1 MSTELSAGSR
11 ILVCAISAL
20 ALGCAG
26 PEGDADGSSDAAAT
40 GHSAGAQP
48 NVILILADDLGWG
61 ELGSYGQTRIL
72 TPVLDRL
79 AEEGVRFTQHYAGS
93 PVCAPSRDVLLTG
106 LHSGHAYIRD
116 NDELSERGDV
126 WGDTTIEG
134 QRPILPDT
142 YTLGRLFQDAGYAT
156 GAIGKWGLG
165 GPGSSGEPNRQGFD
179 HWYGYL
185 CQREAHNYYPTHL
198 WRNGEKAPLKGNSYF
213 KAHQRLPESA
223 DPGDPMEYAD
233 FSGQTYA
240 MDAMADEA
248 LRFIRD
254 HRAEPFFLYL
264 PFPVPHLALQVPDSS
279 VAEYR
284 GTFPET
290 PYVGDRGYLP
300 HPEPRAAY
308 AAMITRMDSEIGRIL
323 DLLSEL
329 GLDEQTLVL
338 FTSDNGP
345 SWVGGVDREFFGS
358 TGGLRGR
365 KAQLREGGIR
375 VPLIAWWP
383 GRAPAGETS
392 DHISG
397 FADYMA
403 TFSELLGVQQE
414 SGETDGVSFFP
425 TISGRGTEQARA
437 PWLYWEFHGAQAVR
451 FGDWKAF
458 RERADSPLE
467 LYDLAS
473 DPEETTDLGSVHPDL
488 VTEAEAILADAR
500 TESVLFPLVPEEE

>member
-1 MSTELSAGSR
+1 MNSGMAARVLA
-11 ILVCAISAL
+11 CAFAVV
-20 ALGCAG
+20 AAGCAG
-26 PEGDADGSSDAAAT
+26 SNGDAGP
-40 GHSAGAQP
+40 AGDESVAQAESGAPP

-61 ELGSYGQTRIL
+61 ELGSYGQTRIR

-79 AEEGVRFTQHYAGS
+79 AAEGVRFTQHYAGS

-116 NDELSERGDV
+116 NDELPERGDV

-142 YTLGRLFQDAGYAT
+142 YTLGRLFQDAGYVT
-156 GAIGKWGLG
+156 GVIGKWGLG
-165 GPGSSGEPNRQGFD
+165 GPGSSGEPNLQGFD

-198 WRNGEKAPLKGNSYF
+198 WRNGVKDPLPGNSYF
-213 KAHQRLPESA
+213 KPHQRLPETA
-223 DPGDPMEYAD
+223 DPLDAAAYAGYA
-233 FSGQTYA
+233 GQTYA

-254 HRAEPFFLYL
+254 HQAEPFFLYL
-264 PFPVPHLALQVPDSS
+264 PFPVPHLALQVPESS

-284 GTFPET
+284 GEFPET
-290 PYVGDRGYLP
+290 PYTGDRGYLP

-308 AAMITRMDSEIGRIL
+308 AAMITRMDGEIGRIL

-329 GLDEQTLVL
+329 ELDDRTLVL

-345 SWVGGVDREFFGS
+345 SWVGGVDREFFDS
-358 TGGLRGR
+358 TAGLRGR

-383 GRAPAGETS
+383 GRAPAGEVT
-392 DHISG
+392 DHVSS
-397 FADYMA
+397 FADYMV
-403 TFSELLGVQQE
+403 TFANLLGLSLPV
-414 SGETDGVSFFP
+414 ETDGVSFLP
-425 TISGRGTEQARA
+425 SLAGRVAEQSPV

-458 RERADSPLE
+458 RERADAPLE
-467 LYDLAS
+467 LYDLSS
-473 DPEETTDLGSVHPDL
+473 DPAETTNLAAARPDL
-488 VTEAEAILADAR
+488 VAEAETILAEAR
-500 TESVLFPLVPEEE
+500 TESVLFPLIIEEEQR

>member
-1 MSTELSAGSR
+1 MTAEVHARVLW
-11 ILVCAISAL
+11 CAIGVLAL
-20 ALGCAG
+20 ACGG
-26 PEGDADGSSDAAAT
+26 PEPDPDAAA
-40 GHSAGAQP
+40 GSAPGQVAGAPP

-61 ELGSYGQTRIL
+61 ELGSYGQTRIR

-79 AEEGVRFTQHYAGS
+79 AAEGMRFTQHYAGS

-116 NDELSERGDV
+116 NDELPERGDV

-142 YTLGRLFQDAGYAT
+142 YTLGRLFQDAGYVT
-156 GAIGKWGLG
+156 GVIGKWGLG
-165 GPGSSGEPNRQGFD
+165 GPGSSGEPNLQGFD

-198 WRNGEKAPLKGNSYF
+198 WRNGVKDPLAGNAYF
-213 KAHQRLPESA
+213 KPHQRLPGDA
-223 DPGDPMEYAD
+223 DPLDPAVYAGY
-233 FSGQTYA
+233 SGQTYA
-240 MDAMADEA
+240 MDVMAEEA

-254 HRAEPFFLYL
+254 HRAQPFFLYI

-284 GTFPET
+284 DEFPET
-290 PYVGDRGYLP
+290 PYAGDRGYLP

-308 AAMITRMDSEIGRIL
+308 AAMITRMDREIGRIL

-329 GLDEQTLVL
+329 GLDERTLVL

-383 GRAPAGETS
+383 GRAPAGAVS
-392 DHISG
+392 DHVSG

-403 TFSELLGVQQE
+403 TFADLVEVRPP
-414 SGETDGVSFFP
+414 GETDGVSFLP
-425 TISGRGTEQARA
+425 TIAGQGTKQTRA

-458 RERADSPLE
+458 RERVDAPLE

-473 DPEETTDLGSVHPDL
+473 DPSETTNLAASRPDL
-488 VTEAEAILADAR
+488 VAEAETILVGAR
-500 TESVLFPLVPEEE
+500 TESVLFPLILEEE

>member
-1 MSTELSAGSR
+1 MSFEVPARML
-11 ILVCAISAL
+11 LCAIGVLSLACNPPDGNPGSA
-20 ALGCAG
+20 
-26 PEGDADGSSDAAAT
+26 ADPGLPDPDT
-40 GHSAGAQP
+40 GARP

-61 ELGSYGQTRIL
+61 ELGSYGQTRIR

-79 AEEGVRFTQHYAGS
+79 AAEGMRFTQHYSGS

-116 NDELSERGDV
+116 NDELPERGDV

-142 YTLGRLFQDAGYAT
+142 YTLGRLFQDAGYVT
-156 GAIGKWGLG
+156 GVIGKWGLG
-165 GPGSSGEPNRQGFD
+165 GPGSSGEPNLQGFD

-198 WRNGEKAPLKGNSYF
+198 WRNGVKDPLAGNAYF
-213 KAHQRLPESA
+213 KPHHRLPGDA
-223 DPGDPMEYAD
+223 DPFDPAVYAGY
-233 FSGQTYA
+233 SGQTYA
-240 MDAMADEA
+240 MDVMAEEA

-254 HRAEPFFLYL
+254 HQGEPFFLYV

-284 GTFPET
+284 GEFPET
-290 PYVGDRGYLP
+290 PYTGDRGYLP

-308 AAMITRMDSEIGRIL
+308 AGMISRMDREIGRML

-329 GLDEQTLVL
+329 GLDELTLVL

-345 SWVGGVDREFFGS
+345 SWVGGVDHEFFGS

-383 GRAPAGETS
+383 GRAPAGEVS
-392 DHISG
+392 DHVSG

-403 TFSELLGVQQE
+403 TFADLLDVRPP
-414 SGETDGVSFFP
+414 GETDGVSFLP
-425 TISGRGTEQARA
+425 TIAGRRTEQTRA

-458 RERADSPLE
+458 RDRADAPLE

-473 DPEETTDLGSVHPDL
+473 DPSETTNLAASRPDL
-488 VTEAEAILADAR
+488 VAEAETILADAR
-500 TESVLFPLVPEEE
+500 TESVLFPLILEEE

>member
-1 MSTELSAGSR
+1 MSSERSAGTR
-11 ILVCAISAL
+11 WLVCAIAAL

-26 PEGDADGSSDAAAT
+26 PEGDADGLSEAAAP
-40 GHSAGAQP
+40 GHSAGARP

-61 ELGSYGQTRIL
+61 ELGSYGQTRIR

-79 AEEGVRFTQHYAGS
+79 AQEGVRFTQHYAGS

-116 NDELSERGDV
+116 NDELPDRGDV
-126 WGDTTIEG
+126 WGDTMIEG
-134 QRPILPDT
+134 QRPILSDT
-142 YTLGRLFQDAGYAT
+142 YTLGRLFQDAGYVT

-165 GPGSSGEPNRQGFD
+165 GPGSSGEPNLQGFD

-198 WRNGEKAPLKGNSYF
+198 WRNGDKAPLTGNPYF

-223 DPGDPMEYAD
+223 DPRDPAVYLSY
-233 FSGQTYA
+233 SGETYA

-279 VAEYR
+279 LAEYR
-284 GTFPET
+284 GAFPET

-308 AAMITRMDSEIGRIL
+308 AAMITRMDGEIGRIL

-329 GLDEQTLVL
+329 GLDEQTIVL

-345 SWVGGVDREFFGS
+345 SWVGGVDREFFDS

-403 TFSELLGVQQE
+403 TFSELLGVRPP
-414 SGETDGVSFFP
+414 GEIDGVSFLP
-425 TISGRGTEQARA
+425 TIVGRGTEQARA

-473 DPEETTDLGSVHPDL
+473 DPAETMDLAAGRPDL

-500 TESVLFPLVPEEE
+500 TESVLFPLVLEEE

>member
-1 MSTELSAGSR
+1 MNAEVPARVLWCTIGVL
-11 ILVCAISAL
+11 AL
-20 ALGCAG
+20 ACGG
-26 PEGDADGSSDAAAT
+26 PEGDPDAAA
-40 GHSAGAQP
+40 GSAPGQVAGAPP

-61 ELGSYGQTRIL
+61 ELGSYGQTRIR

-79 AEEGVRFTQHYAGS
+79 AADGMRFTQHYAGS

-106 LHSGHAYIRD
+106 MHSGHAYIRD
-116 NDELSERGDV
+116 NDELPERGDV

-142 YTLGRLFQDAGYAT
+142 YTLGRLFQDAGYVT
-156 GAIGKWGLG
+156 GVIGKWGLG
-165 GPGSSGEPNRQGFD
+165 GPGSSGEPNLQGFD

-198 WRNGEKAPLKGNSYF
+198 WRNGVKDPLEGNAYF
-213 KAHQRLPESA
+213 KPHQRLPDDA
-223 DPGDPMEYAD
+223 NPLDPAEYAGY
-233 FSGQTYA
+233 SGQTYS
-240 MDAMADEA
+240 MDVMAEEA
-248 LRFIRD
+248 LSFIRD
-254 HRAEPFFLYL
+254 HRAQPFFLYI

-284 GTFPET
+284 DEFPET
-290 PYVGDRGYLP
+290 PYAGDRGYLP

-308 AAMITRMDSEIGRIL
+308 AAMITRMDREIGRIL

-329 GLDEQTLVL
+329 GLDERTLVL

-345 SWVGGVDREFFGS
+345 SWVGGVDREFFDS

-383 GRAPAGETS
+383 GRAPAAEVS
-392 DHISG
+392 DHVSG

-403 TFSELLGVQQE
+403 TFAELLEVYPPAA
-414 SGETDGVSFFP
+414 TDGVSFLP
-425 TISGRGTEQARA
+425 TITGRSAEQTQA

-451 FGDWKAF
+451 FGDWKAL
-458 RERADSPLE
+458 RDRAGAPLE

-473 DPEETTDLGSVHPDL
+473 DPSESTNLAATRPEL
-488 VTEAEAILADAR
+488 VAEAETILADAR
-500 TESVLFPLVPEEE
+500 TESVLFPLIIEEK